1 MRKLLVLTSLA
12 VTALVFTGCGGDTGK
27 TAMGPKETNI
37 LGIYKHEEANYTSSR
52 ANTFAVHTDEL
63 TARANYS
70 GDKTTLLW
78 GFVTI
83 KDY

>member
-12 VTALVFTGCGGDTGK
+12 ATALVFTGCGGDTGK
-27 TAMGPKETNI
+27 TAMGPKETNV
-37 LGIYKHEEANYTSSR
+37 LGIYKHQEANYTPTR
-52 ANTFAVHTDEL
+52 ANTFAIHTDEL
-63 TARANYS
+63 TSRANYS

>member
-1 MRKLLVLTSLA
+1 MRKLFALTSLA
-12 VTALVFTGCGGDTGK
+12 VTALTFTGCVGDTSK
-27 TAMGPKETNI
+27 TAMGPRETNI
-37 LGIYKHEEANYTSSR
+37 LGIVKYQEGNYTPTN

-63 TARANYS
+63 TSRANYS